1 MWTQAEVSTLNT
13 QNSLAE
19 KGESSGRKKRE
30 AEWEAGGRATSPH
43 AATSS
48 SDPRFL
54 IHTHTPQTSHLGVL
68 SLGSC
73 ICQGQRMEYI
83 LFSSLLA

>member
-54 IHTHTPQTSHLGVL
+54 IHTHTPNQPSGCIVL
-68 SLGSC
+68 RKLYLSRTEDG
-73 ICQGQRMEYI
+73 IYFI
-83 LFSSLLA
+83 